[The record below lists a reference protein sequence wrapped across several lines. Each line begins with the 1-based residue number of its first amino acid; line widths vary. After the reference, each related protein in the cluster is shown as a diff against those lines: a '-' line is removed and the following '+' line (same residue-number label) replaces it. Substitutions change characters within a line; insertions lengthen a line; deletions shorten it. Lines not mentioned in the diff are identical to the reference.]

1 MRRSQKM
8 VGLIISNLLLSKS
21 PMYIK
26 QSVTFSTRKLPVLTL
41 FTKEDCT
48 LCDNA
53 LEVLKPYSHQFE
65 LEKVDITL
73 PENKEWYKKYRY
85 DIPVF
90 HLNGQYLM
98 KHRTDLQ
105 VFLKRM
111 AEIEGTN

>member
-1 MRRSQKM
+1 MF
-8 VGLIISNLLLSKS
+8 GLVVSNSLLSKS
-21 PMYIK
+21 PLYVRPCAAFT
-26 QSVTFSTRKLPVLTL
+26 SRKLPVLTL

-111 AEIEGTN
+111 AEIERTN